1 MVTIKV
7 KLFAYVGNEEKKK
20 KQHSILSE
28 NLKKSRFI
36 PLVLMRSRWETFVS
50 SLLITS
56 TSAASSFFLEFFSVS
71 DQKHIISH
79 INPFIKYVVPRGK
92 KWTWKWSWSELS
104 RVGGII
110 YALYIHFKSPVQMF
124 CCSFSQIF
132 HFSRHLDDTALV
144 VTDGNTWIWG
154 WFIYILNDII
164 FLWWN
169 IDNTSFIFYFLLAA
183 MASFCIFISM
193 FYNRYWWRRREEV
206 RQLHTIYWVFD

>member
-1 MVTIKV
+1 
-7 KLFAYVGNEEKKK
+7 
-20 KQHSILSE
+20 
-28 NLKKSRFI
+28 
-36 PLVLMRSRWETFVS
+36 MRSRWETFVS

-183 MASFCIFISM
+183 MASFCIFISV